1 MAYLLHS
8 QLFLLATLVL
18 VLNLSYYPVV
28 GNILVGGIE
37 ESSMEEYGA
46 REALDFAVSQYNEQN
61 SDMYLSQVVE
71 VKSVK
76 TQVVGGQKYYFEVIL
91 GKTTCLKT
99 EADSTHCPLN
109 EQPDQQ
115 ESEFCSFEVLD
126 VPWENYMALV
136 SSSCHSI

>member
-28 GNILVGGIE
+28 GSILTGGIE

-61 SDMYLSQVVE
+61 SDIYLSQVVE

-76 TQVVGGQKYYFEVIL
+76 TQV
-91 GKTTCLKT
+91 C
-99 EADSTHCPLN
+99 DPL
-109 EQPDQQ
+109 
-115 ESEFCSFEVLD
+115 
-126 VPWENYMALV
+126 
-136 SSSCHSI
+136 

>member
-8 QLFLLATLVL
+8 QVLLLTTLIL
-18 VLNLSYYPVV
+18 VLNLSYYHVV
-28 GNILVGGIE
+28 GYMLVGGIR
-37 ESSMEEYGA
+37 ESSMEEDGA
-46 REALDFAVSQYNEQN
+46 QEALDFAVSQYNEKN

-76 TQVVGGQKYYFEVIL
+76 TQVVAGQIYYFDVIL

-109 EQPDQQ
+109 EQADQQ

-126 VPWENYMALV
+126 VPWENYMALMN
-136 SSSCHSI
+136 SSCHSI

>member
-8 QLFLLATLVL
+8 QLFLLTTLVL

-76 TQVVGGQKYYFEVIL
+76 TQVVGGRKYYFEVIL

-99 EADSTHCPLN
+99 EDDLTQCPLN

-136 SSSCHSI
+136 SSSCHST

>member
-76 TQVVGGQKYYFEVIL
+76 TQVVGGRKYYFEVIL

-99 EADSTHCPLN
+99 EADSTQCPLN

>member
-8 QLFLLATLVL
+8 QLFLLTTLVL

-28 GNILVGGIE
+28 GNILTGGIE

-76 TQVVGGQKYYFEVIL
+76 TQV
-91 GKTTCLKT
+91 C
-99 EADSTHCPLN
+99 DPL
-109 EQPDQQ
+109 
-115 ESEFCSFEVLD
+115 
-126 VPWENYMALV
+126 
-136 SSSCHSI
+136 

>member
-8 QLFLLATLVL
+8 QLFLLTTLVL

-46 REALDFAVSQYNEQN
+46 REALNFAVSQYNEQN

-76 TQVVGGQKYYFEVIL
+76 TQVVGGRKYYFEVIL

-99 EADSTHCPLN
+99 EDDLTQCPLN

-136 SSSCHSI
+136 SSSCHST

>member
-8 QLFLLATLVL
+8 QLFLLASLVL

-28 GNILVGGIE
+28 GNILEGGIE

-76 TQVVGGQKYYFEVIL
+76 TQV
-91 GKTTCLKT
+91 C
-99 EADSTHCPLN
+99 DPL
-109 EQPDQQ
+109 
-115 ESEFCSFEVLD
+115 
-126 VPWENYMALV
+126 
-136 SSSCHSI
+136 